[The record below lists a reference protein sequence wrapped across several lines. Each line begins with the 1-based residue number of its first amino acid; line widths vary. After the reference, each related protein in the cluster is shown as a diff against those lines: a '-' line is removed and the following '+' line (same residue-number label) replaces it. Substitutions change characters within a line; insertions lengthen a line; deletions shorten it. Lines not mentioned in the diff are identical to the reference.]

1 MAPIVP
7 PRKRRSELGTSPAKK
22 RPALSST
29 AKASSTQGKTIKR
42 VTKPLSNCGFSCKK
56 RHKYDVGTK
65 ILLDDS
71 IYKGKVPADVR
82 GHLFVYEI
90 KDLKDG
96 GKFVTIEYKNLVI
109 KDGADDFHQYLE
121 SKEAQYMDFPVDQVK
136 DAHDRWLASWY
147 RSNQKAEEERLRLL
161 KEQAVEVPDDE
172 EEADLKDIDALFGE
186 KNRGPHML
194 ELDFEPATEGPT
206 VYESNRTDNEL
217 TTHWQW
223 KHKLTGRI
231 VKRYPRPNGTK
242 GWDTGCLATYLRAI
256 RSDKH
261 KIAYQRAR
269 HILKLNSKI
278 AIGPKIPG
286 EEARSDRVGLLRQW
300 VSDR

>member
-1 MAPIVP
+1 MLVYFDDDLSPFFLSSFSIRWLIVCFDLLRTMAPIV

-29 AKASSTQGKTIKR
+29 AKASSMQGKTIKR

-71 IYKGKVPADVR
+71 IYKGKVPANVR

-121 SKEAQYMDFPVDQVK
+121 SKEAQYSSGEN
-136 DAHDRWLASWY
+136 HSHGRHG
-147 RSNQKAEEERLRLL
+147 REERS
-161 KEQAVEVPDDE
+161 
-172 EEADLKDIDALFGE
+172 I
-186 KNRGPHML
+186 
-194 ELDFEPATEGPT
+194 
-206 VYESNRTDNEL
+206 
-217 TTHWQW
+217 
-223 KHKLTGRI
+223 
-231 VKRYPRPNGTK
+231 
-242 GWDTGCLATYLRAI
+242 
-256 RSDKH
+256 
-261 KIAYQRAR
+261 
-269 HILKLNSKI
+269 
-278 AIGPKIPG
+278 
-286 EEARSDRVGLLRQW
+286 
-300 VSDR
+300 